1 MAVSKQVADAYKTH
15 FGIDVIGDTVEQTT
29 PASGATSLTISPQKV
44 GADALQTTKKEQPT
58 LEVPSFSKLKKQA
71 FAPSG
76 SIEYV
81 PQQGVGYDYTQQ
93 SKLLT
98 DEQLKT
104 KLAESYYTNTGAYAT
119 GTGSQEFKALSAEQE
134 YRDSERKK
142 IADQNDMLQRK
153 LNFQDRQ
160 RQLGVSALDEAASRV
175 GTDKL
180 TDITGTNYLNPLFY
194 AAKFA
199 DLHITAAKSFAQGTL
214 DAASALGASIDLNA
228 GDNVVGDFGQ
238 AVSDYAKIIKQKYPQ
253 LNPSK
258 NIGSWEDPEFYV
270 KGISGMIPNLL
281 GGMMAAEVGA
291 AAGAA
296 TTANPA
302 GAAVGAIA
310 GATSFGYAMESGSIY
325 DDLLTRGYSPSS
337 ASIGA
342 RAYGAIAAL
351 PEGLFHL
358 RGVGDAVMHPLMQE
372 VLKKGAQA
380 EIKQTLFTGAKNL
393 AKKGAGAVVEG
404 TTEAMQ
410 QLAQNAITK
419 FYDKNQGLFDG
430 MAESFVFGLGSGGI
444 IEAGQHIAG
453 KDVKK
458 EAVIALQNERA
469 IESAVNATEA
479 LAKVYP
485 KDRDIKVLLDKTK
498 QALKDARIQTEVV
511 NSKFVQEN
519 TATVVRNNV
528 LDASVAK
535 NISGKFIATFDATVD
550 GQSVTFTTSI
560 PATTE
565 QDAQLETAKKTQQ
578 WLEKQVSAGNIT
590 NIEEAKVLNTSL
602 KEIISPKQDVVTEEV
617 QNTIEDIKK
626 NTSET
631 NDKIDALIAEAK
643 KYKNADEFD
652 SELVRNGRDI
662 SKELKNIYPDRSY
675 IDALGELVKGRIPKK
690 PIDYTSGIKV
700 YHGTDNTFKEIDPSK
715 SNSSSKTGVG
725 EGHVFYTTDR
735 EIAGSYGKNILES
748 TLQPKNPLVVDAGS
762 LDWRDIK
769 FEGKSY
775 TINELA
781 TIAEKRGYGS
791 LIVENVRDTGGKQVG
806 DQPAGF
812 KSATTIAIFNKQ
824 QNENIKT
831 VSEKTTPTTGVK
843 NEKKIKENKQ
853 FVSRVSER
861 MAEEFGTEKIM
872 ADKINI
878 NEESKKAVDLVLKD
892 KDKAYRVAMGIDDV
906 SSTEQ
911 TFVNNALYMRAV
923 EEGNFDLANKLI
935 KKGSMVVTDAAQTL
949 NAAKASVSDNSA
961 RKYLQELMLTRFL
974 MVNEKYT
981 ADIQDKQ
988 EKTSPTQRV
997 KKQIKKDVES
1007 VRKYIS
1013 EKKKLDITQAQD
1025 FISSLQCK

>member
-15 FGIDVIGDTVEQTT
+15 FGIDVIGDTVEQPT
-29 PASGATSLTISPQKV
+29 PASGSASLTISPQKV

-76 SIEYV
+76 SIEYI

-134 YRDSERKK
+134 YRDNERKK
-142 IADQNDMLQRK
+142 IADQNDILQRK
-153 LNFQDRQ
+153 LNFQERK

-270 KGISGMIPNLL
+270 KGVSGMIPNLL

-342 RAYGAIAAL
+342 KAYGAIAAL

-358 RGVGDAVMHPLMQE
+358 RGVGDAVIHPLMQE

-393 AKKGAGAVVEG
+393 AKKGSGAVVEG

-458 EAVIALQNERA
+458 DAVIALQNERA

-485 KDRDIKVLLDKTK
+485 KDRDIKILLDKTK

-519 TATVVRNNV
+519 TTTVVKNNV

-578 WLEKQVSAGNIT
+578 WLEKQVSTGNIT

-602 KEIISPKQDVVTEEV
+602 KDIISPKQDVITEEV
-617 QNTIEDIKK
+617 QNNIEDIKK

-631 NDKIDALIAEAK
+631 NDKIDALIEDIKVYRGNYKRLGDNTDAISTSLSPDVAK
-643 KYKNADEFD
+643 SFSEDGTIEEFTID
-652 SELVRNGRDI
+652 KSAKIVDI
-662 SKELKNIYPDRSY
+662 TNLRKEILGVKELPNANDLTEKQFNEITGQNL
-675 IDALGELVKGRIPKK
+675 IDYARNNGYDV
-690 PIDYTSGIKV
+690 IDYTKAGIKSSGIKKGDV
-700 YHGTDNTFKEIDPSK
+700 LDEQEYKIINKDILIPTKKQDSLEEFQKAFGKEATDE
-715 SNSSSKTGVG
+715 
-725 EGHVFYTTDR
+725 
-735 EIAGSYGKNILES
+735 
-748 TLQPKNPLVVDAGS
+748 
-762 LDWRDIK
+762 
-769 FEGKSY
+769 
-775 TINELA
+775 
-781 TIAEKRGYGS
+781 
-791 LIVENVRDTGGKQVG
+791 
-806 DQPAGF
+806 
-812 KSATTIAIFNKQ
+812 
-824 QNENIKT
+824 
-831 VSEKTTPTTGVK
+831 TTPTKDVK
-843 NEKKIKENKQ
+843 SEKKIKDNKQ

-878 NEESKKAVDLVLKD
+878 NEESKKAVDMVLKD